1 MIRLLCI
8 IRELM
13 RAEAQKD
20 GHTWASVAAAHA
32 YLGLGLWGGLAVIFD
47 RWIAV
52 YLAPLAYLMLIEG
65 VQTWIA
71 PRVTRSLIWDS
82 LLDTVAFTFG
92 CIAAAHLRSG
102 DLEMTMLA
110 WGASIAVIA
119 AGWLARARRAP

>member
-1 MIRLLCI
+1 MIRVL
-8 IRELM
+8 RELM
-13 RAEAQKD
+13 RAEAQRD

-52 YLAPLAYLMLIEG
+52 YLAPVAYLMLIEA
-65 VQTWIA
+65 VQLAIA
-71 PRVTRSLIWDS
+71 PHVKRSLIWDS

-92 CIAAAHLRSG
+92 CISAAHLRSG

-110 WGASIAVIA
+110 WGASIAVIGI
-119 AGWLARARRAP
+119 GWLVRDRGRP

>member
-1 MIRLLCI
+1 MIALRRI

-13 RAEAQKD
+13 RAEAQPT
-20 GHTWASVAAAHA
+20 GHAWASTAAAHA

-52 YLAPLAYLMLIEG
+52 YLAPAAYLMLIEG
-65 VQTWIA
+65 VQLAIA
-71 PRVTRSLIWDS
+71 PHVKRSLVWDS

-119 AGWLARARRAP
+119 AGWWARDRMVP

>member
-1 MIRLLCI
+1 MIRIL
-8 IRELM
+8 RELM
-13 RAEAQKD
+13 RAEGHQD

-52 YLAPLAYLMLIEG
+52 YLAPVAYLMLIEG
-65 VQTWIA
+65 VQLAIA
-71 PRVTRSLIWDS
+71 PRVKRSLVWDS
-82 LLDTVAFTFG
+82 GLDTIAFTFG

-119 AGWLARARRAP
+119 AGWLARDRRAS